1 MLLLLL
7 LLLLFVLYSYV
18 VFTTK
23 FFLQN
28 LFSQDFDRGCFL
40 LFILGP
46 KATEAISSAI
56 KTAVVFSLI
65 KDPTSVK
72 LK

>member
-23 FFLQN
+23 FFIQN

-46 KATEAISSAI
+46 KANRSHFQ
-56 KTAVVFSLI
+56 VQ
-65 KDPTSVK
+65 
-72 LK
+72 